1 MEDNKLILKFDPN
14 TIEHLGVSLYSKL
27 PSVLSELISN
37 SWDADATKVSINFI
51 EDKTKEI
58 IYTDDGEGMTFS
70 ELNDKYLVIGR
81 NRRKELEK
89 QTSTKGR
96 PIIGKKGLGK
106 LSVFGICDE
115 IEVISVKNGLK
126 NHFIMNLNDIKKS
139 RGNVYSPE
147 LISFNENTSLKPG
160 TMIKLKSMRRKSGFQ
175 LDEIALNLSKKFIIF
190 SEMETT
196 ILKNNDN

>member
-70 ELNDKYLVIGR
+70 ELN
-81 NRRKELEK
+81 
-89 QTSTKGR
+89 
-96 PIIGKKGLGK
+96 
-106 LSVFGICDE
+106 
-115 IEVISVKNGLK
+115 
-126 NHFIMNLNDIKKS
+126 
-139 RGNVYSPE
+139 
-147 LISFNENTSLKPG
+147 
-160 TMIKLKSMRRKSGFQ
+160 
-175 LDEIALNLSKKFIIF
+175 
-190 SEMETT
+190 
-196 ILKNNDN
+196 